1 MAYVDDTNTRCAA
14 DAAAK
19 FVSWYYNQINE
30 AKGISQSYVTNNE
43 TYKNAGH
50 PPADICV
57 NGLVC
62 ATPED
67 WEKLLAQQRDAP
79 KAATDKKHVRYL
91 VDTYDTHVINADYR
105 FGATQ
110 NLIDLHGVNDG
121 VRMMI
126 MINVSGTVYF
136 GVSMGNYDEYAVK
149 QHFNDVFILVPNW
162 DTLGKGSK
170 YGKKFL
176 IASQTY
182 RAY

>member
-1 MAYVDDTNTRCAA
+1 MTNVDDTNTRQAA
-14 DAAAK
+14 DAASK
-19 FVSWYYNQINE
+19 FVNWYYSQINE
-30 AKGISQSYVTNNE
+30 GKGVSQSYVTNND

-62 ATPED
+62 PTPED
-67 WEKLLAQQRDAP
+67 WEKILAQQREAP
-79 KAATDKKHVRYL
+79 KATNDKKHVSYV
-91 VDTYDTHVINADYR
+91 VDTFDAHVINADYR

-110 NLIDLHGVNDG
+110 NLIDIHGPNDG

-126 MINVSGTVYF
+126 MVNVSGTVYF
-136 GVSMGNYDEYAVK
+136 GVSKRSNEEYSVK

-162 DTLGKGSK
+162 DSLAKQSK
-170 YGKKFL
+170 YGKRFL